1 MTFWSVLI
9 SPESVSG
16 LGGKRER
23 RVWQHC
29 VQVWYVCPV
38 LGCRSCCN
46 VIFSTSKK
54 HFASL
59 PLSLLFVPSFF
70 MCAPCPRGLP
80 VLSRSLAV
88 SVSVYGVSLI
98 HKICLMVSLRDRCL
112 PLQQLQLLPQL
123 ICQRLTHVLMDSV
136 YRIWI
141 QAEAQVG
148 VRFPYHQT
156 PTTQIEI

>member
-1 MTFWSVLI
+1 M
-9 SPESVSG
+9 SG
-16 LGGKRER
+16 NIVCKFDM
-23 RVWQHC
+23 
-29 VQVWYVCPV
+29 CPV

-46 VIFSTSKK
+46 VIFSP
-54 HFASL
+54 F
-59 PLSLLFVPSFF
+59 PLSPIRSLIF
-70 MCAPCPRGLP
+70 MCAPCLRGLP
-80 VLSRSLAV
+80 LLSRSLAV
-88 SVSVYGVSLI
+88 SVSVYGISLI

-112 PLQQLQLLPQL
+112 PLQQLLLLPQL